1 MAERLFIL
9 KAVSHAGTASFE
21 GNYILARVVGF
32 PREASWLFA
41 VVLRVL
47 ECDGGLWGSGVYR

>member
-1 MAERLFIL
+1 MSETLFLL

-32 PREASWLFA
+32 PHDASWLFA

-47 ECDGGLWGSGVYR
+47 ECDGSLSGSGVYR

>member
-1 MAERLFIL
+1 MVERLFIL

-32 PREASWLFA
+32 PCEASWLLA
-41 VVLRVL
+41 VILRVL
-47 ECDGGLWGSGVYR
+47 ECNRGLWGLEAYR